1 MIYYRFFYLA
11 NANFLSMVNDFLMT
25 DSTVEELG
33 EYMGKLLLNDMEDML
48 TDKEVELFEKYI
60 RVASDKRLYKSINDI
75 NGDLYDEN
83 VDTVYIKEYVKEL
96 DKQMGDM
103 YADMFLEIERGLKRR
118 IEDLVQ
124 EMMYQFELAHGLY

>member
-1 MIYYRFFYLA
+1 
-11 NANFLSMVNDFLMT
+11 MT

-33 EYMGKLLLNDMEDML
+33 EYMGKLLLNDMEDVL
-48 TDKEVELFEKYI
+48 TDEEVELFEKYI
-60 RVASDKRLYKSINDI
+60 RATSDKRLYKSINDI
-75 NGDLYDEN
+75 NGDLYDER

-118 IEDLVQ
+118 LEDLVQ